1 MLLCICFYLKDSCYW
16 TSTGTFVSI
25 NWKPNSENAW
35 CQAQHCHRNLKNS
48 GSNLYSLQCRPSQ
61 LQKWIHPY
69 IEGGGGKEKKK
80 KKQPIEESRDI
91 SLVAVIKLTSTMS
104 RQGCLDTPN
113 AYGHRVKPCTRYC
126 SLSVRRP
133 SVHSS
138 LTPPRLLE
146 SACLPFQSPLS
157 PTFSMTISIWSSSL
171 KQWQHLYLIFLRH
184 YW

>member
-1 MLLCICFYLKDSCYW
+1 MDFYWGVCIYKFGNPTVKMHGVKLNTATEILKTPVPTFILFNADLRSCRNE
-16 TSTGTFVSI
+16 STRTLRG
-25 NWKPNSENAW
+25 
-35 CQAQHCHRNLKNS
+35 
-48 GSNLYSLQCRPSQ
+48 
-61 LQKWIHPY
+61 
-69 IEGGGGKEKKK
+69 EKREK

-91 SLVAVIKLTSTMS
+91 SLIAVIKLTSTMS

-133 SVHSS
+133 SFHSS

-157 PTFSMTISIWSSSL
+157 PTF
-171 KQWQHLYLIFLRH
+171 
-184 YW
+184 